1 MINEIIME
9 KWVNVFNE
17 TFKNNSNK
25 VLYIIWVQ
33 VFQEL
38 IIKNCVKNFK
48 GYIHNI
54 TTKCLKLDYIH
65 TKC

>member
-1 MINEIIME
+1 MINETIME

-17 TFKNNSNK
+17 TLKNNSNK

-38 IIKNCVKNFK
+38 IIKNCVK
-48 GYIHNI
+48 ISRVLI
-54 TTKCLKLDYIH
+54 II
-65 TKC
+65 